1 MNGKACRLLFRPCE
15 TAAIY
20 RIWKRA
26 DCGKK
31 RSPARLLGD
40 TGKWE
45 KFEGQLGAQTMLLY
59 RNFSCLNL
67 WGEHACTTCYSQ
79 CLQKRGYSFSS
90 TCSTFSHTFLLVFI
104 ASCRKPIVKHIRWS
118 LRLSPVKII
127 LLIWSFLFINCI
139 FSYTQRDITYFHNP
153 TVFLTLTVYCTLRV
167 SGEQFFFFFFSVLPQ
182 KKPQSNSDLSCS
194 GNIGFSHSGCLHSE
208 HTPVPWL
215 FKRKVKRR
223 FHSTRLS
230 LHLGIRP
237 KNPLR
242 HSGCHGNSFREDRR
256 GTVQKD
262 FLPMFWTYGL
272 IDFVSDTVWVSVK
285 TQSVFISV

>member
-104 ASCRKPIVKHIRWS
+104 ASCRKHIRWS

-139 FSYTQRDITYFHNP
+139 FSYTQRDITRYFHNP

-167 SGEQFFFFFFSVLPQ
+167 SGEQFFFSFFLCSHKKNPNPIQTWAAVETSDSVTLDA
-182 KKPQSNSDLSCS
+182 STANTHRCR
-194 GNIGFSHSGCLHSE
+194 GCLKEKSNDGFTALVCHYISAS
-208 HTPVPWL
+208 VPKIPYATAVAMETV
-215 FKRKVKRR
+215 FGRIGEAQCKRT
-223 FHSTRLS
+223 FCLCFE
-230 LHLGIRP
+230 LMDL
-237 KNPLR
+237 
-242 HSGCHGNSFREDRR
+242 
-256 GTVQKD
+256 
-262 FLPMFWTYGL
+262 L
-272 IDFVSDTVWVSVK
+272 ILWV
-285 TQSVFISV
+285 TLCELA